1 MGKGFTKILS
11 NLGVEKG
18 KGVVSNAV
26 SVAKNG
32 GAAYKKAMTSNDG
45 LGERMSSKVSS
56 GLEDFTKTMQSE
68 EFKAW
73 DQAAQA
79 AYNDKFVAAQTL
91 AEDLKR
97 VNSPTDV
104 VKTIAEGRALG
115 RGSLDDAAGFTDYL
129 AASREV
135 AKDYF
140 WTGATKGQR
149 AVRFGTVAAGY
160 GVASGTTRYLSG
172 GSMTYN
178 SKGERDIA
186 GIPFM

>member
-26 SVAKNG
+26 NVAKNG
-32 GAAYKKAMTSNDG
+32 GAAYKKAMSTNG
-45 LGERMSSKVSS
+45 LGDRMSSKISAGV
-56 GLEDFTKTMQSE
+56 EDVAKAMQTD
-68 EFKAW
+68 EFKAL

-79 AYNDKFVAAQTL
+79 AYRDQFIAAQTL
-91 AEDLKR
+91 VEDLKGL
-97 VNSPTDV
+97 NSSTDV

-115 RGSLDDAAGFTDYL
+115 RGSTVDGPGFTDYL